1 MKNRL
6 IFLFSLLLVFTSC
19 KEDDNGGGTIV
30 IPDPDPSDPVFI
42 AAQPNLNA
50 ETGGGVIDFEST
62 GPSFDEEDAEDA
74 ERSNGGT
81 WSRFGGNDED
91 GHLEIE
97 YADNPAKD
105 DVNGSDR
112 VLKITEP
119 EGIFEWAGFYFTL
132 SAAINFPDGK
142 EAIKMDYYSNAAGTK
157 VAIKLEDELANGTE
171 GKVATSDI
179 YAETEGTGWETL
191 VFNLPEGK
199 DTDGV
204 YNTLVIMPTRA
215 DGGVA
220 NTAYL
225 DNIDFATPKE
235 VVAAVDPTDAP
246 AAPTYA
252 AAEVISLFSDAYTA
266 IEGIDYNPNWGQSTV
281 VTEETIAGNTVL
293 KYATL
298 NYQGTTFTSTNV
310 SGKSKLHVD
319 FFTGDSTILN
329 ISLINSGDVTGA
341 TPVEKA
347 YALDPSTSPGEWN
360 SVDIDL
366 SHFSDVVDLTQIDQI
381 KIDGNG
387 TVYLDNIYFYG
398 GGSQT
403 GTNHNATFEPFENS
417 GATYDATTNV
427 YEFPTG
433 AQEWAGFANTDA
445 SIYPLAFVNG
455 GKVTFTAAT
464 AGTDIVVN
472 FRFERL
478 PFPEVDP
485 AFSTA
490 NVTVS
495 GTTATEYTVEI
506 PPRPAEETYSS
517 ALFYLVTQDQA
528 LTATDFVITSYD

>member
-6 IFLFSLLLVFTSC
+6 IFLFSLLLIFTSC

-30 IPDPDPSDPVFI
+30 IPGPDPSDPTFI
-42 AAQPNLNA
+42 AAQPNLNDGA
-50 ETGGGVIDFEST
+50 IEFEVT
-62 GPSFDEEDAEDA
+62 GPSFAAEDAEDA

-97 YADNPAKD
+97 YADNPDKGVGND
-105 DVNGSDR
+105 SDR

-132 SAAINFPDGK
+132 SEAINFPDGK

-157 VAIKLEDELANGTE
+157 VAIKLEDEFANGTE

-341 TPVEKA
+341 APVEKA

-387 TVYLDNIYFYG
+387 TVYLDNIFFYG
-398 GGSQT
+398 GGSQS
-403 GTNHNATFEPFENS
+403 GTQYTPSYDGTFGN
-417 GATYDATTNV
+417 ATYDAATNV
-427 YEFPTG
+427 FEFPST
-433 AQEWAGFANTDA
+433 ADSWAGFANNNAD
-445 SIYPLAFVNG
+445 IYPLAFSNG
-455 GKVTFTAAT
+455 GKITFTAAT
-464 AGTDIVVN
+464 AGTDIVVY
-472 FRFERL
+472 FRFEKN
-478 PFPEVDP
+478 PYPDVDP

-506 PPRPAEETYSS
+506 PPRPADQTYSS

>member
-42 AAQPNLNA
+42 AAQPNLNDGA
-50 ETGGGVIDFEST
+50 IEFEVT
-62 GPSFDEEDAEDA
+62 GPSFAEEDAEDA

-97 YADNPAKD
+97 YADNPSKD
-105 DVNGSDR
+105 DLNGSDR

-132 SAAINFPDGK
+132 SEAINFPDGK

-157 VAIKLEDELANGTE
+157 VAIKLEDEFANGTE
-171 GKVATSDI
+171 GKVNTSDI

-246 AAPTYA
+246 TAPSYA
-252 AAEVISLFSDAYTA
+252 AAEVISLFSDAYEDVAGT
-266 IEGIDYNPNWGQSTV
+266 DFNTDWGSNSGAETV
-281 VTEETIAGNTVL
+281 TIADNTVL
-293 KYATL
+293 KYANL
-298 NYQGTTFTSTNV
+298 GFQGTQLSAALDV
-310 SGKSKLHVD
+310 SSKTKLHVD
-319 FFTGDSTILN
+319 FFTGNASDLDLYLISTVDGN
-329 ISLINSGDVTGA
+329 EVAYSFDVET
-341 TPVEKA
+341 T
-347 YALDPSTSPGEWN
+347 PGEWN
-360 SVDIDL
+360 SVDISLD
-366 SHFSDVVDLTQIDQI
+366 HFTTGDNPVDLTQVDQL
-381 KIDGNG
+381 KLVGSG

-398 GGSQT
+398 GGAQS
-403 GTNHNATFEPFENS
+403 GTNYSPEYT
-417 GATYDATTNV
+417 GAFGGFSHTDGV
-427 YEFPTG
+427 FEFPSSADSWG
-433 AQEWAGFANTDA
+433 GIANENA
-445 SIYPLAFVNG
+445 AIYPLAFPNG
-455 GKVTFTAAT
+455 GKITFNAAT

-478 PFPEVDP
+478 PHPDVDP

-517 ALFYLVTQDQA
+517 ALFYLVTQDQP
-528 LTATDFVITSYD
+528 LTASDFVITSFD

>member
-1 MKNRL
+1 MKTRL
-6 IFLFSLLLVFTSC
+6 ILLFSLLLVFTSC

-30 IPDPDPSDPVFI
+30 IPGPDPGETVFI
-42 AAQPNLNA
+42 AAQPNLNDGA
-50 ETGGGVIDFEST
+50 IEFEVT
-62 GPSFDEEDAEDA
+62 GPSFDADDAEDA
-74 ERSNGGT
+74 TRTNGGT

-132 SAAINFPDGK
+132 SEAINFPDGK

-246 AAPTYA
+246 AAPSYA
-252 AAEVISLFSDAYTA
+252 AAEVISLFSDAYEDVAGT
-266 IEGIDYNPNWGQSTV
+266 DFNTDWGSNSGAETV
-281 VTEETIAGNTVL
+281 TIADNTVL
-293 KYATL
+293 KYANL
-298 NYQGTTFTSTNV
+298 GFQGTQLSAALDV
-310 SGKSKLHVD
+310 SSKTKLHVD
-319 FFTGDSTILN
+319 FFTGNASDLDLYLISTVDGN
-329 ISLINSGDVTGA
+329 EVAYSFDVET
-341 TPVEKA
+341 T
-347 YALDPSTSPGEWN
+347 PGEWN
-360 SVDIDL
+360 SVDISLD
-366 SHFSDVVDLTQIDQI
+366 HFTTGDNPVDLTKVDQL
-381 KIDGNG
+381 KLVGNG
-387 TVYLDNIYFYG
+387 TVYLDNIFFYG

-403 GTNHNATFEPFENS
+403 GTDYNATFEPFEGS
-417 GATYDATTNV
+417 GATYDAETNV

-433 AQEWAGFANTDA
+433 AQAWAGFANTDA

-464 AGTDIVVN
+464 AGVDIVVN
-472 FRFERL
+472 FRFEKN
-478 PFPEVDP
+478 PYPDVDP

-528 LTATDFVITSYD
+528 LTASDFVITSYD